1 MSKRVGRKAGRR
13 RIRPSLKRLALG
25 AGPRVPLRTA
35 LARLASRLPW
45 RKPWTTIEEQN
56 LWNLYVD
63 TAWFGV
69 LEGIATT
76 FVSVFVIRLGAS
88 NSEIGWLA
96 ALPALIN
103 VFWLIPSAR
112 LIERQRRRLPII
124 LLTGFLQ
131 RLGYLLIALM
141 PLFIH
146 TYRVEAVIILNALIT
161 LPTAIINVAI
171 TSLMADLTP
180 IEKRAKMVSIR
191 HILLSSVGMVVV
203 LAGGKF
209 LDLFPFF
216 PLNYQLLFG
225 LSTSASMLS
234 LYYLKR
240 IQVPDEVIARHQ
252 ARPKELLT
260 LRLRRFVRTVAGQRD
275 FMRFAGANF
284 VFHWGLYLP
293 AALYSIYRVRNLHA
307 SDAWVGLLSTVLSAT
322 TILSYLWWRKVAEK
336 RGNRL
341 VLIIS
346 SLGLVLYPTL
356 TGLSPRIEPLIVVS
370 VIGGVFSASHNLS
383 AFNFMLEV
391 CPPERRPSYVA
402 IYTSLVNVT
411 AFLAPLLG
419 TLLADLTS
427 VKIAL
432 LIAGGVRLIGAGLL
446 SVLLPS
452 GKTAPLGLPGKK
464 LERP

>member
-1 MSKRVGRKAGRR
+1 MSKKVGKRANRR
-13 RIRPSLKRLALG
+13 RIRPSLKRLSLG
-25 AGPRVPLRTA
+25 AGRRVPLRTA
-35 LARLASRLPW
+35 LARLTDRLPW
-45 RKPWTTIEEQN
+45 RQPRPTIEEQN

-69 LEGIATT
+69 LNGIATT

-88 NSEIGWLA
+88 NREIGWLA

-112 LIERQRRRLPII
+112 LIERQQRRLPII
-124 LLTGFLQ
+124 LWTGLLQ

-146 TYRVEAVIILNALIT
+146 TRRVEAVIILNALIT

-180 IEKRAKMVSIR
+180 IEKRARMVSIR
-191 HILLSSVGMVVV
+191 NVLLSSVGMVVV
-203 LAGGKF
+203 LLGGRF
-209 LDLFPFF
+209 LDLVPF

-225 LSTSASMLS
+225 LGTSASMLS

-240 IQVPDEVIARHQ
+240 IRVPDAVIARHQ

-260 LRLRRFVRTVAGQRD
+260 LRLRRFVKAVTEQRD
-275 FMRFAGANF
+275 FMRFAGAIV

-293 AALYSIYRVRNLHA
+293 VPLYSVYKVRDLHA
-307 SDAWVGLLSTVLSAT
+307 SDAWIGLLATVFSAT
-322 TILSYLWWRKVAEK
+322 TILSYLWWSKVTEK
-336 RGNRL
+336 RGNRW
-341 VLIIS
+341 VLIVS
-346 SLGLVLYPTL
+346 SLGLALYPTL
-356 TGLSPRIEPLIVVS
+356 TGLSPRLEPLIVVA
-370 VIGGVFSASHNLS
+370 VIGAVFSASHNLS
-383 AFNFMLEV
+383 SFNLMLEV
-391 CPPERRPSYVA
+391 CPPEHRPSYVA

-419 TLLADLTS
+419 TFLADLTS
-427 VKIAL
+427 VRMAL
-432 LIAGGVRLIGAGLL
+432 LIAGGVRLIGAGFLYG
-446 SVLLPS
+446 LLPS
-452 GKTAPLGLPGKK
+452 SKTA
-464 LERP
+464 

>member
-1 MSKRVGRKAGRR
+1 MSKRVGRKASRP
-13 RIRPSLKRLALG
+13 RIRPSLARLSLG

-45 RKPWTTIEEQN
+45 RHPRPTIEEQN

-63 TAWFGV
+63 TAWFGI
-69 LEGIATT
+69 LEGVATT
-76 FVSVFVIRLGAS
+76 FISVFAVRLGAS
-88 NSEIGWLA
+88 NGEIGWLA

-124 LLTGFLQ
+124 LLTGLLQ
-131 RLGYLLIALM
+131 RLGYFLIALM
-141 PLFIH
+141 PLVIH
-146 TYRVEAVIILNALIT
+146 THRVEAVIILNALIT
-161 LPTAIINVAI
+161 LPTAVINVAI
-171 TSLMADLTP
+171 TSLMADLTS
-180 IEKRAKMVSIR
+180 IQKRARMVSTR
-191 HILLSSVGMVVV
+191 NILLSSVGMIVV
-203 LAGGKF
+203 LVDGKF
-209 LDLFPFF
+209 LDIIPF

-225 LSTSASMLS
+225 LSTGVSMLS

-240 IQVPDEVIARHQ
+240 IQVPDDVIARYQ

-275 FMRFAGANF
+275 FMRFARANF
-284 VFHWGLYLP
+284 VYNWGLYLP
-293 AALYSIYRVRNLHA
+293 AALYSIYRVRDLHA

-322 TILSYLWWRKVAEK
+322 TILSYLGWHKFTEK

-341 VLIIS
+341 VLVLS

-356 TGLSPRIEPLIVVS
+356 TGLSPRLEPLIIVS
-370 VIGGVFSASHNLS
+370 VIGGVFSASHTLS
-383 AFNFMLEV
+383 SFNFMLEV

-402 IYTSLVNVT
+402 IYISLVNVT

-419 TLLADLTS
+419 TFLADLTS
-427 VKIAL
+427 VRTAL
-432 LIAGGVRLIGAGLL
+432 LIAGGVRLIGVGFLYGLL
-446 SVLLPS
+446 PA
-452 GKTAPLGLPGKK
+452 GKTAPTGPH
-464 LERP
+464 R

>member
-1 MSKRVGRKAGRR
+1 MSKKVGKRASRR
-13 RIRPSLKRLALG
+13 RIRPSLKRLSLG
-25 AGPRVPLRTA
+25 AGRRVPLRTA
-35 LARLASRLPW
+35 LTRLASRLPW
-45 RKPWTTIEEQN
+45 RQPRPTIEEQN

-69 LEGIATT
+69 LNGIAST
-76 FVSVFVIRLGAS
+76 FVSVFAIRLGAS
-88 NSEIGWLA
+88 NREIGWLA

-112 LIERQRRRLPII
+112 LIERQQRRLPII
-124 LLTGFLQ
+124 LWTGLLQ

-146 TYRVEAVIILNALIT
+146 THRVEAVIILNALIT

-191 HILLSSVGMVVV
+191 NVLLSSVGMVVV
-203 LAGGKF
+203 LLGGRF
-209 LDLFPFF
+209 LDLVPF

-225 LSTSASMLS
+225 LGTSASMVS

-240 IQVPDEVIARHQ
+240 IRVPDAVIARHQ

-260 LRLRRFVRTVAGQRD
+260 LRLRRFLRTVIGQRD
-275 FMRFAGANF
+275 FMRFAGAIV

-293 AALYSIYRVRNLHA
+293 TALYSVYKVRDLHA
-307 SDAWVGLLSTVLSAT
+307 SDAWIGLLATVFNAT
-322 TILSYLWWRKVAEK
+322 TILSYLWWGKVTEK

-341 VLIIS
+341 VLIVS
-346 SLGLVLYPTL
+346 SLGLALYPTL
-356 TGLSPRIEPLIVVS
+356 TGLSPRLEPLIVVA
-370 VIGGVFSASHNLS
+370 VIGAVFSASHNLS
-383 AFNFMLEV
+383 SFNLMLEV

-419 TLLADLTS
+419 TFLADLTS
-427 VKIAL
+427 VRMAL
-432 LIAGGVRLIGAGLL
+432 LIAGGVRLIGAGFLYGF
-446 SVLLPS
+446 LPS
-452 GKTAPLGLPGKK
+452 SKTA
-464 LERP
+464 

>member
-1 MSKRVGRKAGRR
+1 MSKKVGKRASRR
-13 RIRPSLKRLALG
+13 RIRPSLARLSLG
-25 AGPRVPLRTA
+25 AGRRVPLRTA

-45 RKPWTTIEEQN
+45 RRPRPTIEEQN

-69 LEGIATT
+69 LNGIATT
-76 FVSVFVIRLGAS
+76 FVSVFAIRLGAS
-88 NSEIGWLA
+88 NREIGWLA

-112 LIERQRRRLPII
+112 LIERQQRRLPII

-146 TYRVEAVIILNALIT
+146 THRVEAVIILNALIT

-171 TSLMADLTP
+171 TSLMADLTS
-180 IEKRAKMVSIR
+180 IEKRAGMVSIR
-191 HILLSSVGMVVV
+191 NVLLSSVGMIVV
-203 LAGGKF
+203 LVGGRF
-209 LDLFPFF
+209 LDLISF

-225 LSTSASMLS
+225 LGTGLSMLS

-240 IQVPDEVIARHQ
+240 IRVPDAVIARRQ

-260 LRLRRFVRTVAGQRD
+260 LRLHRFVRTVTSQRD
-275 FMRFAGANF
+275 FMRFAGAIF
-284 VFHWGLYLP
+284 VFYWGLYL
-293 AALYSIYRVRNLHA
+293 AAPLYSIYRVRDLHA
-307 SDAWVGLLSTVLSAT
+307 NDAWVGLLATVFSAS
-322 TILSYLWWRKVAEK
+322 TILSYLWWSKVTEK

-341 VLIIS
+341 VLVIS
-346 SLGLVLYPTL
+346 SLGLALYPTL
-356 TGLSPRIEPLIVVS
+356 TGLSPRLESLIVVS
-370 VIGGVFSASHNLS
+370 VIGGVFSAGYNLS
-383 AFNFMLEV
+383 SFDFMLEV

-402 IYTSLVNVT
+402 IYTSLANVT

-419 TLLADLTS
+419 TLLADLSS
-427 VKIAL
+427 VRTAL
-432 LIAGGVRLIGAGLL
+432 LIAGGVRLIGAGFLYG
-446 SVLLPS
+446 LLPS
-452 GKTAPLGLPGKK
+452 GKTAFKK
-464 LERP
+464 APAE

>member
-1 MSKRVGRKAGRR
+1 MSKKVGRRAGRR
-13 RIRPSLKRLALG
+13 RIRPSLKRLSLG
-25 AGPRVPLRTA
+25 AGRRVPLRTA
-35 LARLASRLPW
+35 LARLVSHLPW
-45 RKPWTTIEEQN
+45 RQPRPTIEEQN

-69 LEGIATT
+69 LNGIATT
-76 FVSVFVIRLGAS
+76 FVSVFAIRLGAS
-88 NSEIGWLA
+88 NREIGWLA

-124 LLTGFLQ
+124 LWAGFLQ

-146 TYRVEAVIILNALIT
+146 THRVEAVIFLNALIT
-161 LPTAIINVAI
+161 LPTAVINVAI
-171 TSLMADLTP
+171 TSLMADLTS
-180 IEKRAKMVSIR
+180 IEKRARMVSIR
-191 HILLSSVGMVVV
+191 NVLLSSVSMILV
-203 LAGGKF
+203 LVGGKF
-209 LDLFPFF
+209 LDLIPF

-225 LSTSASMLS
+225 LGTGVSMLS

-240 IQVPDEVIARHQ
+240 IRVPDAVIALRQ

-260 LRLRRFVRTVAGQRD
+260 LRLRRFVRTVTSQRD
-275 FMRFAGANF
+275 FMRFAGAIF

-293 AALYSIYRVRNLHA
+293 SALYSIYRVRDLHA
-307 SDAWVGLLSTVLSAT
+307 SDAWVGFLAMVFSAT
-322 TILSYLWWRKVAEK
+322 TILSYLWWSKVTEK

-341 VLIIS
+341 VLIVS

-356 TGLSPRIEPLIVVS
+356 MGLSPRLEPLIIVA
-370 VIGGVFSASHNLS
+370 VIGGVFSASFNLS
-383 AFNFMLEV
+383 SFNSMLEV
-391 CPPERRPSYVA
+391 CPSERRPSYVA

-419 TLLADLTS
+419 TFLADLS
-427 VKIAL
+427 NVRMAL
-432 LIAGGVRLIGAGLL
+432 LIAGGVRLIGAGFLYG
-446 SVLLPS
+446 LLPS
-452 GKTAPLGLPGKK
+452 GKTAHAEGEG
-464 LERP
+464 RG

>member
-1 MSKRVGRKAGRR
+1 MSKKVGRRASGH
-13 RIRPSLKRLALG
+13 RIRPSLTRLSLG

-35 LARLASRLPW
+35 LARLVSHLLW
-45 RKPWTTIEEQN
+45 RKPRPTLEEQN
-56 LWNLYVD
+56 LWNLYAD

-69 LEGIATT
+69 LNGIATT
-76 FVSVFVIRLGAS
+76 FISVFAIRLGAS
-88 NSEIGWLA
+88 NREIGWLA

-112 LIERQRRRLPII
+112 LIERQRHRLPII

-131 RLGYLLIALM
+131 RLGYLLIAVM

-146 TYRVEAVIILNALIT
+146 THRVEAVIILNALIT

-171 TSLMADLTP
+171 TSLMADLTS
-180 IEKRAKMVSIR
+180 IEKRARMVSIR
-191 HILLSSVGMVVV
+191 NILLSSVSMIVV
-203 LAGGKF
+203 LVGGKL
-209 LDLFPFF
+209 LDLIPF

-225 LSTSASMLS
+225 LGTGVSMLG

-240 IQVPDEVIARHQ
+240 IRVPDDVIARHQ
-252 ARPKELLT
+252 ARPKELLS
-260 LRLRRFVRTVAGQRD
+260 LRLRRFVRTVTDQRD
-275 FMRFAGANF
+275 FTRFAGAIF

-293 AALYSIYRVRNLHA
+293 TALYSIYRVRDLHA
-307 SDAWVGLLSTVLSAT
+307 SDAWIGLLATVLSAT
-322 TILSYLWWRKVAEK
+322 SILSYLWWGKVIEK

-356 TGLSPRIEPLIVVS
+356 TGLSPRLEPLILVS
-370 VIGGVFSASHNLS
+370 VIGGVFSASQNLS
-383 AFNFMLEV
+383 SFSLMLEV

-419 TLLADLTS
+419 TFLADLTS
-427 VKIAL
+427 VRMAL
-432 LIAGGVRLIGAGLL
+432 LIAGGVRLIGVGFLYR
-446 SVLLPS
+446 LLPS
-452 GKTAPLGLPGKK
+452 GKTA
-464 LERP
+464 

>member
-1 MSKRVGRKAGRR
+1 MSKKVGKRASRR
-13 RIRPSLKRLALG
+13 RIRPSLKRLSLG
-25 AGPRVPLRTA
+25 AGRRVPLRTA
-35 LARLASRLPW
+35 LARLESRLPW
-45 RKPWTTIEEQN
+45 RQPRPTIEEQN

-69 LEGIATT
+69 LNGIAST
-76 FVSVFVIRLGAS
+76 FVSVFAIRLGAS
-88 NSEIGWLA
+88 NREIGWLA

-112 LIERQRRRLPII
+112 LIERQQRRLPII
-124 LLTGFLQ
+124 LWTGLLQ

-146 TYRVEAVIILNALIT
+146 THRIEAVIILNALIT

-180 IEKRAKMVSIR
+180 IEKRARMVSIR
-191 HILLSSVGMVVV
+191 NVLLSSVGMVVV
-203 LAGGKF
+203 LVGGRF
-209 LDLFPFF
+209 LDLVPF

-225 LSTSASMLS
+225 LGTSASMVS

-240 IQVPDEVIARHQ
+240 IRVPDAVIARHQ

-260 LRLRRFVRTVAGQRD
+260 LRLRRFVKAVTEQRD
-275 FMRFAGANF
+275 FMRFAGAIV

-293 AALYSIYRVRNLHA
+293 VPLYSVYKVRDLHA
-307 SDAWVGLLSTVLSAT
+307 SDAWIGLLATVFSAT
-322 TILSYLWWRKVAEK
+322 TILSYLWWSKVTEK
-336 RGNRL
+336 RGNRW
-341 VLIIS
+341 VLIVS
-346 SLGLVLYPTL
+346 SLGLALYPTL
-356 TGLSPRIEPLIVVS
+356 TGLSPRLEPLIVVA
-370 VIGGVFSASHNLS
+370 VIGAVFSASHNLS
-383 AFNFMLEV
+383 SFNLMLEV
-391 CPPERRPSYVA
+391 CPPEHRPSYVA

-427 VKIAL
+427 VRMAL
-432 LIAGGVRLIGAGLL
+432 LIAGGVRLIGAGFLYG
-446 SVLLPS
+446 LLPAS
-452 GKTAPLGLPGKK
+452 KTA
-464 LERP
+464 

>member
-1 MSKRVGRKAGRR
+1 MSKKAGKRAGRR
-13 RIRPSLKRLALG
+13 RIRPSLKRLSLG
-25 AGPRVPLRTA
+25 AGRRVSLRTA
-35 LARLASRLPW
+35 LARLADRLPW
-45 RKPWTTIEEQN
+45 RQPRPTIEEQN

-69 LEGIATT
+69 LNGIATT
-76 FVSVFVIRLGAS
+76 FVSVFAIRLGAS
-88 NSEIGWLA
+88 NREIGWLA

-112 LIERQRRRLPII
+112 LIERQQRRLPII
-124 LLTGFLQ
+124 LWTGLLQ

-146 TYRVEAVIILNALIT
+146 TRRVEAVIILNALIT

-180 IEKRAKMVSIR
+180 IEKRARMVSIR
-191 HILLSSVGMVVV
+191 NVLLSSVGMVVV
-203 LAGGKF
+203 LLGGRF
-209 LDLFPFF
+209 LDLVPF

-225 LSTSASMLS
+225 LGISASMLG

-240 IQVPDEVIARHQ
+240 IRVPDAVIARHQ

-260 LRLRRFVRTVAGQRD
+260 LRLRRFVRTVIGQRD
-275 FMRFAGANF
+275 FMRFAGAIV

-293 AALYSIYRVRNLHA
+293 VPLYSIYRVRDLHA
-307 SDAWVGLLSTVLSAT
+307 SDAWVGLLATVLSAA
-322 TILSYLWWRKVAEK
+322 TILSYFWWSKITEK
-336 RGNRL
+336 RGNRWM
-341 VLIIS
+341 LIVS
-346 SLGLVLYPTL
+346 SLGLALYPTL
-356 TGLSPRIEPLIVVS
+356 TSLSPRLEPLIIAS

-383 AFNFMLEV
+383 SFNFMLEV
-391 CPPERRPSYVA
+391 CPPEHRPSYVA

-419 TLLADLTS
+419 TFLADLTS
-427 VKIAL
+427 VRMAL
-432 LIAGGVRLIGAGLL
+432 LIAGGVRLIGAGFLYG
-446 SVLLPS
+446 LLPS
-452 GKTAPLGLPGKK
+452 SKTA
-464 LERP
+464 